1 MLSERDT
8 LVSQWRQEEAR
19 TREEMSKLKLDHERQ
34 LIRARTSN
42 ATGSDAE
49 IAKQLD
55 KTMVRNSRADARS

>member
-1 MLSERDT
+1 MLSERDSS
-8 LVSQWRQEEAR
+8 VSHWRQEEAR

-34 LIRARTSN
+34 LIKARTSN

-55 KTMVRNSRADARS
+55 QMMVRIDPLTIGR